1 MKGTC
6 ALSVELCTFVHAR
19 VGRLVNT
26 KYMRT
31 ELMFRWHKMLQ
42 LLYERALHMCDLQ
55 CVLCCLR
62 CDQIGRTE
70 EEQFLTVAIA
80 LLLMPSVICVQ
91 LVCIYCMSAL
101 TTAHK
106 LKDRMTNTSDLLRES
121 SALAIVCVEGMIQST
136 MVLPRSERPLKVS
149 RSCNFGGGP
158 WPTAVILR
166 PG

>member
-1 MKGTC
+1 
-6 ALSVELCTFVHAR
+6 
-19 VGRLVNT
+19 
-26 KYMRT
+26 
-31 ELMFRWHKMLQ
+31 MFRWHKMLQ

-55 CVLCCLR
+55 CVLCCLC

-70 EEQFLTVAIA
+70 EEHSLTVAVA
-80 LLLMPSVICVQ
+80 LLLMRSVICVQ
-91 LVCIYCMSAL
+91 LCIYCMSAL

-121 SALAIVCVEGMIQST
+121 SALAIVCVESMIQSI
-136 MVLPRSERPLKVS
+136 MVLPRSERPLEVS

-158 WPTAVILR
+158 WPTAVMYD